1 MIDQSAASA
10 RSILVAA
17 AVAVG
22 MGLALTPAL
31 FAATPALS
39 AQAEVI
45 HYVPKV
51 PISSGPTIHF

>member
-1 MIDQSAASA
+1 MIAQSAVRI
-10 RSILVAA
+10 RSVLIAA

-39 AQAEVI
+39 AQADVI
-45 HYVPKV
+45 HYTPHG
-51 PISSGPTIHF
+51 PISSGITIHF